1 MAPEP
6 RPAATLPG
14 VVPSAYLRVYQPLD
28 RFERDEQLHW
38 ERYLLDRSSRGGS
51 TRDADH
57 RYADRPTTGKLGL
70 LAPAGGEH
78 ADVLVI
84 DGRTYLSPWRMRM
97 RVLAAMLAFRETRP
111 MELWDQVV
119 PKKEGKRAARELAR
133 FRRRDPLSVAFAHQS
148 PWHVPIRWF
157 VLVDDDERW
166 IGDDERGRT
175 RLHYRTTTRK
185 AMRRAEHAIPVLRR
199 SDLGP
204 ISELLVDL
212 HQWMATFDGHSLLEL
227 DYGGLCDFLSWD
239 ELDDDHSARDIL
251 EALDALGDHEFA
263 RPAEIY
269 QGVLS
274 RWAEIRSREILN

>member
-1 MAPEP
+1 MA
-6 RPAATLPG
+6 RLAV

-28 RFERDEQLHW
+28 AFERDEQLHW
-38 ERYLLDRSSRGGS
+38 ERYLVERSRRGDPS
-51 TRDADH
+51 P

-70 LAPAGGEH
+70 LAPSGGEH
-78 ADVLVI
+78 ADVLVHE
-84 DGRTYLSPWRMRM
+84 GRTYVSPWRLRM
-97 RVLAAMLAFRETRP
+97 RVLAAMLAFREARP
-111 MELWDQVV
+111 IELWDQVV
-119 PKKEGKRAARELAR
+119 PKREAKRAARELSR
-133 FRRRDPLSVAFAHQS
+133 FRRRDPRSVAFSHQS

-166 IGDDERGRT
+166 LGEDVRGRT
-175 RLHYRTTTRK
+175 RLRYRTTTRK
-185 AMRRAEHAIPVLRR
+185 AMRRAEAAIPVLRR

-212 HQWMATFDGHSLLEL
+212 HQWMAVFDPHSIVEL
-227 DYGGLCDFLSWD
+227 DYADLCDFLTWD
-239 ELDDDHSARDIL
+239 ELDDDHSAREIG
-251 EALDALGDHEFA
+251 EALDALGAHEFG

>member
-1 MAPEP
+1 
-6 RPAATLPG
+6 
-14 VVPSAYLRVYQPLD
+14 VVPAAYLRVYQPLD
-28 RFERDEQLHW
+28 AFDRVEQAHW
-38 ERYLLDRSSRGGS
+38 ERYLVDRRRQGEP
-51 TRDADH
+51 AH
-57 RYADRPTTGKLGL
+57 RYADRPTTARLGV

-78 ADVLVI
+78 ADVLVV
-84 DGRTYLSPWRMRM
+84 DGRTFVSPGRVRM

-119 PKKEGKRAARELAR
+119 PKKEAKRAARELAR
-133 FRRRDPLSVAFAHQS
+133 FRRRDPRSVAFCHQS

-157 VLVDDDERW
+157 VLVDDGERW
-166 IGDDERGRT
+166 IGEDARGRT
-175 RLHYRTTTRK
+175 RLRYRTTTRK

-212 HQWMATFDGHSLLEL
+212 HQWMAVFDPHSIVEL
-227 DYGGLCDFLSWD
+227 DYAELCDFLTWD
-239 ELDDDHSARDIL
+239 ELDDDHSARDIA
-251 EALDALGDHEFA
+251 EALDALGAHEFGK
-263 RPAEIY
+263 PAEIY